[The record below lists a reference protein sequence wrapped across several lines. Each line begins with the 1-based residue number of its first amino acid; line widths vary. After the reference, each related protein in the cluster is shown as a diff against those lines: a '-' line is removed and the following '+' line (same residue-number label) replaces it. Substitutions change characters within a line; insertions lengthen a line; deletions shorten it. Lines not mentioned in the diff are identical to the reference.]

1 MKKITILV
9 LILII
14 LNIQGCN
21 NLRPQYPHL
30 ESKPNISYYTNMLY
44 SQIEN
49 NDNYKLEILNTNL
62 YKTYNI
68 KDKDKEIIKNLLN
81 NIPNE
86 NYTKKKLPT
95 NEAYR
100 IKIYINNETYLIK
113 VFSNELISI
122 SPWDG
127 NYEEDIINMKNVP
140 KRYNLY
146 DYCVYIEDKHNYDQ

>member
-1 MKKITILV
+1 MKKITILI